1 MSHEQRELTLFLLLL
16 LWIGH
21 SAANDI
27 QFIDDVYSSHDIYLA
42 WTVSS
47 VIEPQIFQYREC
59 GADEFISATINDAP
73 QQYENKTSNVYSVT
87 LNNLSPNTI
96 YQIKISSQSDN
107 IYRLQTLSKN
117 DDWEFYLARVVPYAV
132 GAVGAVILAPIAL
145 DMVGFGS
152 IGITAGSAAAAIQS
166 EIGLVE
172 AGSTFAILQS
182 AGMAGMSTE
191 TLLGVA
197 LRGAGVVSGIAGLV
211 EDECHDTDH
220 VHLIQHKLEDI
231 KYFVIKNIDK
241 IDIQSLKECIV
252 SYVNDADVE
261 ADIDTFWDSVQ
272 SNYNIVYNDVP
283 KQMRKIDWNKQKD
296 KVTGIYE
303 KVKHKIVDGIDYFL
317 HKNKR
322 N

>member
-1 MSHEQRELTLFLLLL
+1 MPTVFLL
-16 LWIGH
+16 LWIARIGN
-21 SAANDI
+21 SVANNI
-27 QFIDDVYSSHDIYLA
+27 QFIDDLYSSHDIYLA

-59 GADEFISATINDAP
+59 GTDEFIPATINNASN
-73 QQYENKTSNVYSVT
+73 QYENTTSTVYSAT
-87 LNNLSPNTI
+87 LNNLSPDTI
-96 YQIKISSQSDN
+96 YQIKISSEDDD
-107 IYRLQTLSKN
+107 IYRLRTLSTN
-117 DDWEFYLARVVPYAV
+117 DDWELYLQRVAPYAV
-132 GAVGAVILAPIAL
+132 GAVGAVILTPIVL

-303 KVKHKIVDGIDYFL
+303 KVKHKIMDGIGYFL
-317 HKNKR
+317 HKNKS